1 MVVFGKLVQGALFL
15 FLCTYLLRCFFTPH
29 KQPKWKAALCYM
41 GCWTVPAACVLWLQ
55 SDLLIIAGAALA
67 AGFLCGMLYE
77 ASMLKTIAFGL
88 LAGILQ
94 ALAVGSGLLFFSAV
108 DGLDASALPVF
119 GITASYL
126 LAALSSLFNEQWRA
140 SYRPLLLLLPVWL
153 VAVVLCEE
161 IIRNR
166 AYKESLMLCFFAH
179 IWLVYAHAML
189 LRTSVKIEEQVQRR
203 LRAQQ
208 TARHYVQQE
217 EYYQQLLDKQTETQA
232 LWHDLNKYLRAAKAE
247 TPSAQ
252 ALEQLES
259 LLDSATSIIDVGN
272 RVVNVIL
279 NEYSQAAKAS
289 GIELRLKVNVP
300 EELFVSAADLYVL
313 IGNTM
318 DNALEACKALPAHQ
332 RLIDLTLRT
341 HNDLLYY
348 KLVNPYIPNEHYSH
362 KDPTR
367 GYGLQNVRRCVKA
380 YGGNLQIVD
389 KDGYFTVFTHLNR
402 P

>member
-1 MVVFGKLVQGALFL
+1 MVIFGKLVQCALL
-15 FLCTYLLRCFFTPH
+15 LCMCAYLLRCYFTPC
-29 KQPKWKAALCYM
+29 KQPKWKAAVCYI
-41 GCWTVPAACVLWLQ
+41 GCWVILGAGVLWLQ
-55 SDLLIIAGAALA
+55 SDLVTIAGAALA
-67 AGFLCGMLYE
+67 APLLCAMLYE
-77 ASMLKTIAFGL
+77 ASVLKALTFGL
-88 LAGILQ
+88 LAGVLQ
-94 ALAVGSGLLFFSAV
+94 ALSVGIGLLFYSAV
-108 DGLDASALPVF
+108 DGLDPSALPVF
-119 GITASYL
+119 EITAAYL
-126 LAALSSLFNEQWRA
+126 LAALSSMFNEQWRT

-166 AYKESLMLCFFAH
+166 AYKESLALCFLALM
-179 IWLVYAHAML
+179 WLVYAHAML
-189 LRTSVKIEEQVQRR
+189 IQTCAKMEKQVQQR

-217 EYYQQLLDKQTETQA
+217 EYYQQLLDKQTETRA

-259 LLDSATSIIDVGN
+259 LLDSATGIIDVGN

-279 NEYSQAAKAS
+279 NEYDQAAKAA

-318 DNALEACKALPAHQ
+318 DNALEACKVLPTHQ

-341 HNDLLYY
+341 HNDVLYY
-348 KLVNPYIPNEHYSH
+348 KLVNPYIPKEGYPH
-362 KDPTR
+362 KDPAR
-367 GYGLQNVRRCVKA
+367 GYGLQNVRKCVQA
-380 YGGNLQIVD
+380 YGGNLEIIE

>member
-1 MVVFGKLVQGALFL
+1 MLIFGKLLQCALSL
-15 FLCTYLLRCFFTPH
+15 VLCTYLLKCYFTPR
-29 KQPKWKAALCYM
+29 KQPKWKAVLCYI
-41 GCWTVPAACVLWLQ
+41 GSWIVPAAGVLWLG
-55 SDLLIIAGAALA
+55 SDLVIIAGAALA
-67 AGFLCGMLYE
+67 AGFLCAVLYDTSVPK
-77 ASMLKTIAFGL
+77 ALVFGL

-94 ALAVGSGLLFFSAV
+94 ALAIGIGLLFFRAV

-166 AYKESLMLCFFAH
+166 AYKESLMLCFFALM
-179 IWLVYAHAML
+179 WLVYAHTML
-189 LRTSVKIEEQVQRR
+189 IRACAKMEEQVQQQ

-259 LLDSATSIIDVGN
+259 LLDSASSIIDVGN

-279 NEYSQAAKAS
+279 NEYAQAAKAS
-289 GIELRLKVNVP
+289 VIELRLKVNVP

-348 KLVNPYIPNEHYSH
+348 KLVNPYIPKEGYHH

-367 GYGLQNVRRCVKA
+367 GYGLQNVRRCVQT